1 MKSPFLIPQQARQNL
16 PAQVSQDFSL
26 RRLAYLLPEYAPPPL
41 AGFIPTG
48 KWRQDYTM
56 FLLQP
61 TVARKV
67 GSFSLQRSPRAA
79 QSFMLTVRTRRIGNS
94 GYSQFQHAEMQCTA
108 DTLASPVSWLFE
120 TKMALKAADPPYLM
134 SGRRRSANVTNG
146 TLTIHDKLRAT
157 RTEIHTPYSSE
168 WTLLEAVQ
176 RLPGPSMKPVAY
188 TLIDEYDTPQPNHK
202 LAYRAQIHVNLQSG
216 PEPLTGYC
224 DLGRAVVPTVYW
236 IDKHGRLLFVCT
248 GLMIYA
254 LNATNGQPGRC
265 PHRYPA
271 YEKQA

>member
-1 MKSPFLIPQQARQNL
+1 MKNPFFMPQQARQNL
-16 PAQVSQDFSL
+16 PMQVSQDFSL
-26 RRLAYLLPEYAPPPL
+26 RRIAYLLPEYAPPPL
-41 AGFIPTG
+41 AGFTPAG
-48 KWRQDYTM
+48 KWKQEYTM

-79 QSFMLTVRTRRIGNS
+79 HNFMLTVQTRRIGNS
-94 GYSQFQHAEMQCTA
+94 GYSQFQRAEMQCTE
-108 DTLASPVSWLFE
+108 DILATPHSWLFD

-146 TLTIHDKLRAT
+146 TLIIRDKLRVNKTDIQA
-157 RTEIHTPYSSE
+157 PYSNE

-176 RLPGPSMKPVAY
+176 RLPGQSMKPITY
-188 TLIDEYDTPQPNHK
+188 TLIDEYDTPQSNHR
-202 LAYRAQIHVNLQSG
+202 LAYRKQIHVNLQSG

-236 IDKHGRLLFVCT
+236 VDKHGRLIFVCT

-254 LNATNGQPGRC
+254 LNATNGQPGQC
-265 PHRYPA
+265 PHLYPA